1 MSGMKR
7 IDWDALAP
15 LGLGGRLTAKKIRG
29 GLIASAIFACFS
41 YWAWLDQYLR
51 QLYQGSGIVRKLRP
65 GAVMTPFYQTLDS
78 TSLLGYAMVAL
89 FMLPL
94 AAWHYLYHYQD
105 SRSIY
110 LMRRLPDRWELWR
123 RCLALPLLGLAA
135 CGVLS
140 AIHVP
145 VAYAIYRFATPAQCL
160 QGGQWSMLWEN
171 LFH

>member
-1 MSGMKR
+1 MKR

-15 LGLGGRLTAKKIRG
+15 LGLGGRLTAKRILG
-29 GLIASAIFACFS
+29 GLIPSAIFACFR
-41 YWAWLDQYLR
+41 YWAGLDVYQR

-78 TSLLGYAMVAL
+78 APLMGYAIVAL
-89 FMLPL
+89 LMLPL
-94 AAWHYLYHYQD
+94 AGWHYLYHYQD

-110 LMRRLPDRWELWR
+110 LMRRLPDRRELWR
-123 RCLALPLLGLAA
+123 RCLTLPLLGLAA

-145 VAYAIYRFATPAQCL
+145 AAYAIYIHSTPPQCL
-160 QGGQWSMLWEN
+160 QPGQWRMLWES

>member
-15 LGLGGRLTAKKIRG
+15 LGLGGRLTAKMIRG
-29 GLIASAIFACFS
+29 GLIASAIFACCS
-41 YWAWLDQYLR
+41 YWAWLDPYLR
-51 QLYQGSGIVRKLRP
+51 QLYEGAGIVRKLRP

-94 AAWHYLYHYQD
+94 AAWHYFYHYQD

-110 LMRRLPDRWELWR
+110 LMRRLPNRRELWR
-123 RCLALPLLGLAA
+123 RCLAIPLLGLAA
-135 CGVLS
+135 CGALC

-145 VAYAIYRFATPAQCL
+145 VAYAIYRFSTPAQCL
-160 QGGQWSMLWEN
+160 QGGQWSMLWES